1 MNINAKD
8 VVNELARL
16 FPKEL
21 EIATQALIIRELE
34 SKLEEQPGAQ
44 EEPQEVS

>member
-1 MNINAKD
+1 MNIKAQD
-8 VVNELARL
+8 IVNELARQ

-34 SKLEEQPGAQ
+34 SKLAEQPDA
-44 EEPQEVS
+44 QEVS

>member
-1 MNINAKD
+1 MNINAQD

-34 SKLEEQPGAQ
+34 SKLETQ
-44 EEPQEVS
+44 EEDPQEVS